1 MEDALRPGGEEPRR
15 RTFRSNVL
23 LNYGTNLTVAVLAL
37 VNILIVSRALGP
49 TGRGDVAFLSA
60 VLYLTANLAALG
72 IQEANANIGASEP
85 ERRAALATNSLAFS
99 LLFSV
104 LSGAIVIGL
113 VVAFPV
119 VGGDVDRTLLWVT
132 VATVPVLIL
141 QLYFQY
147 LIQSDYRFVVTNVAW
162 LLSPIANV
170 VVNGTFAALGIITVG
185 TAVITNLG
193 GQALTLVVLLWYAAR
208 RLSGF
213 ARPDLGLARRS
224 LAFGLRFH
232 VGRIMLL
239 GNYRLDQWLLGAI
252 SGSRQLGLYS
262 VAVSWAE
269 VLFYLPT
276 ALAAVQRPDLVR
288 ATRSNAAQYAASVFR
303 KATVLTAIFAGLL
316 LVAAPV
322 LCVTVFGEEFRGSVV
337 YLRVLA
343 LGGFGIVA
351 LKLLATALT
360 AQGRPTLGSAAIGV
374 GFVSTLVLDVLLI
387 PPYGGLGAALA
398 STLSYTAGGIA
409 VVFIFARALGTS
421 PAALMPRL
429 SDVTGLLRTFRDLAA
444 QGIPA
449 RMRRESPR

>member
-1 MEDALRPGGEEPRR
+1 MMDTRVMPPAGVRSGVSFTCPRRYQRPLRGSAGPGESHPTRDTESMEDALRPGGEEPRR

-162 LLSPIANV
+162 LLSPI
-170 VVNGTFAALGIITVG
+170 
-185 TAVITNLG
+185 
-193 GQALTLVVLLWYAAR
+193 
-208 RLSGF
+208 
-213 ARPDLGLARRS
+213 
-224 LAFGLRFH
+224 
-232 VGRIMLL
+232 
-239 GNYRLDQWLLGAI
+239 
-252 SGSRQLGLYS
+252 
-262 VAVSWAE
+262 
-269 VLFYLPT
+269 
-276 ALAAVQRPDLVR
+276 
-288 ATRSNAAQYAASVFR
+288 
-303 KATVLTAIFAGLL
+303 
-316 LVAAPV
+316 
-322 LCVTVFGEEFRGSVV
+322 
-337 YLRVLA
+337 
-343 LGGFGIVA
+343 
-351 LKLLATALT
+351 
-360 AQGRPTLGSAAIGV
+360 
-374 GFVSTLVLDVLLI
+374 
-387 PPYGGLGAALA
+387 
-398 STLSYTAGGIA
+398 
-409 VVFIFARALGTS
+409 
-421 PAALMPRL
+421 
-429 SDVTGLLRTFRDLAA
+429 
-444 QGIPA
+444 
-449 RMRRESPR
+449 